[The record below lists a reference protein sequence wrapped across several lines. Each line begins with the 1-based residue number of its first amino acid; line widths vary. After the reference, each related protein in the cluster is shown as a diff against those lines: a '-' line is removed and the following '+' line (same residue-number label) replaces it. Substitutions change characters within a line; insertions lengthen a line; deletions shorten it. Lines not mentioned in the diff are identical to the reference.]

1 MLDSLWTR
9 RGKASEAV
17 PGGSPPAPPGRHG
30 GPRRRRARKELP
42 EAAELLQAL
51 LASRNLLIAIKD
63 RDGRY
68 LEVNDA
74 YARALGLDAQAV
86 RGRLD
91 RDLLA
96 PDVAGEMA
104 QRERLAMR
112 GVALKPGLESFA
124 DDAPV
129 YLVERL
135 PILDGRG
142 ELAAVCLVGME
153 SPPAVEMGEVVEGRA
168 PVEPRSAFRRAPG
181 IRAGSGEFATLTLRR
196 PGVWLDV
203 SAASNQLEWD
213 AALYRS
219 LLSLFCQRYAN
230 FGVRLADAV
239 ASGGVGALARDLGR
253 LASGARNLGATP
265 LADLATELAGTVERG
280 RSRSSDGDVAR
291 FRGALD
297 ATILVI
303 ERRIKCTS
311 EPFEWPAAREATE
324 SAEGER
330 SQQGLEPGP
339 RALGGLTVDQSATAG
354 ASRAGNSIQ
363 KVEPAALVS
372 KPIVPP

>member
-9 RGKASEAV
+9 RGKASEASR
-17 PGGSPPAPPGRHG
+17 GGRLQRPPSPSVARVGQGRKG
-30 GPRRRRARKELP
+30 MP
-42 EAAELLQAL
+42 EAAECLQAL
-51 LASRNLLIAIKD
+51 LASRNLLIAFKD

-129 YLVERL
+129 FLVERL

-142 ELAAVCLVGME
+142 ELAAICLVGME
-153 SPPAVEMGEVVEGRA
+153 SPPAVEMGDVVEGRA
-168 PVEPRSAFRRAPG
+168 RVEPEALSEGLPKCVPGMETCDGDALAP
-181 IRAGSGEFATLTLRR
+181 E
-196 PGVWLDV
+196 VWLDV

-230 FGVRLADAV
+230 FGVRLAEAF
-239 ASGGVGALARDLGR
+239 AAGSVGALARDLGR
-253 LASGARNLGATP
+253 LATGARNLGATP
-265 LADLATELAGTVERG
+265 LADLAADLAGTMERG
-280 RSRSSDGDVAR
+280 QAEVSDGDVAR
-291 FRGALD
+291 IRGALD

-303 ERRIKCTS
+303 ERRIQCTS
-311 EPFEWPAAREATE
+311 EPFEWPAAREATRSGE
-324 SAEGER
+324 ASEASEASKAWRLVQARSA
-330 SQQGLEPGP
+330 
-339 RALGGLTVDQSATAG
+339 A
-354 ASRAGNSIQ
+354 
-363 KVEPAALVS
+363 
-372 KPIVPP
+372 